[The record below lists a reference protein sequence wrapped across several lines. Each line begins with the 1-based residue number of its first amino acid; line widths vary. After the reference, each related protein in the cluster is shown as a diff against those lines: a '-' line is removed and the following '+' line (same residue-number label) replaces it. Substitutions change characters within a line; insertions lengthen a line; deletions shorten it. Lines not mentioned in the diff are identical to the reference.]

1 MKKVCFV
8 EEEKIR
14 MQDPELTSFLNINT
28 QEDLDKIQYLVSKK
42 QYD

>member
-14 MQDPELTSFLNINT
+14 MKDPELTSFLNINT
-28 QEDLDKIQYLVSKK
+28 QEDFDQIQYLVSKR
-42 QYD
+42 QYE